1 MRVKNSIVIIFLL
14 FTSFLISQ
22 ESKIKTFNG
31 QVINDDVEKSGIV
44 VINKNSGGKVITNKD
59 GYFQIGVRLNDSIYL
74 RSVQIKTHY
83 IIINEDVFKSDSI
96 KVNLEPLVNQLS
108 NVTVKPYDLSG
119 DLMSD
124 IKKVEKKETI
134 NFKDVGVPGFKGKRE
149 EKIAYKST
157 GNLILNALLLPL
169 TPFDIE
175 GAYKQLSG
183 YYKNLKIARG
193 LEKRYESVAGIIQF
207 YGINYFKSKYNLK
220 DSDLY
225 EFILGAVENYDIENN
240 FKNSNHGLVLKDFNK
255 FYVSI
260 YN

>member
-83 IIINEDVFKSDSI
+83 IIVNEDVFKSDSI
-96 KVNLEPLVNQLS
+96 KVNLEPLVNQLG

-124 IKKVEKKETI
+124 MKKVEKKETI
-134 NFKDVGVPGFKGKRE
+134 NFDDVGVPGFKGKRE

-175 GAYKQLSG
+175 
-183 YYKNLKIARG
+183 
-193 LEKRYESVAGIIQF
+193 F
-207 YGINYFKSKYNLK
+207 YGINYFKSRYNLN
-220 DSDLY
+220 DYDLY

-240 FKNSNHGLVLKDFNK
+240 FKNSNHGLVLEDFNK

-260 YN
+260 NN